1 MDDSSSATRAVDRR
15 RALQLLGGAGLLAL
29 VGCSSSTEE
38 PAAPSSPSTTSTTP
52 TTSSSAA
59 AGAAIPEETAG
70 PFPGDGSNGPDAL
83 AMDGIVRRDLTTSLV
98 GSGVATGVALTVE
111 LTVTDA
117 GSGEPLAGAA
127 VYAWH
132 CDKDGRYSMY
142 SEGVTAETWL
152 RGVQEAGSDGTLAFD
167 TVFPGAYPGR
177 WPHIHFE
184 VYGSL
189 QEATGDG
196 VPVATSQ
203 LALPQDTCAAVYGE
217 PAYRASAS
225 TFAGTSIS
233 DDMVFADGA
242 DRQTASTSGDVGGG
256 LTAQLTVPV

>member
-1 MDDSSSATRAVDRR
+1 MDRSSSAIAAVDRR

-29 VGCSSSTEE
+29 VGCSSSTED
-38 PAAPSSPSTTSTTP
+38 PAGPSSPSTSPTTP
-52 TTSSSAA
+52 SSAV

-83 AMDGIVRRDLTTSLV
+83 AMDGIVRRDLTTSLH
-98 GSGVATGVALTVE
+98 GSGVATGVPFTVE
-111 LTVTDA
+111 LTITDA
-117 GSGEPLAGAA
+117 DSGEPLPGAA

-152 RGVQEAGSDGTLAFD
+152 RGVQEAADDGTLAFD
-167 TVFPGAYPGR
+167 TVFPGVYPGR
-177 WPHIHFE
+177 WPHVHFE

-189 QEATGDG
+189 DEATGAG
-196 VPVATSQ
+196 SPLATSQ
-203 LALPQDTCAAVYGE
+203 LALPQDVCTAVYAE
-217 PAYRASAS
+217 PGYENSAS
-225 TFAGTSIS
+225 TFSGTSIS

-242 DRQTASTSGDVGGG
+242 GRQTPSTSGDPEGG
-256 LTAQLTVPV
+256 LTGRLTVPV